1 MTCKLIV
8 LFQFLFQI
16 FSHVEK
22 QPNKEAKVNFIEI
35 YFRNFRFVKVLTTW
49 SYFIQSS
56 FKKQKEVWN

>member
-22 QPNKEAKVNFIEI
+22 QPNKEAKVNFISL
-35 YFRNFRFVKVLTTW
+35 F
-49 SYFIQSS
+49 
-56 FKKQKEVWN
+56 